1 MADSPIL
8 KIPLLSTS
16 QANKEQTINTMVSY
30 LERAMND
37 AQTLNLTSGNIVLTD
52 TDFARFFMWRLAG
65 VVSGRTITI
74 PNMKRLFVVENL
86 TGAFTVDLVRASST
100 LTVPVGGV
108 VVVYC
113 DGTNLISVSDSTI
126 TGGGGSGATSFV
138 TLVDTFSSYSGE
150 AGKLVKVKSTEDGLE
165 PGEIGVADLDDVD
178 LTGLTDGY
186 VLTWDAG
193 SSKWI
198 PAASG
203 SGGGTGNTNIVK
215 IPVDVATLLDHTI
228 NDDLIIGTEIDAVVL
243 AEDMRV
249 LVKNQ
254 TDDTENGIWVITNST
269 PVRAVDAD
277 ANGDFLEG
285 TLVYVNQGALN
296 GGKLF
301 VQTEPD
307 DAGGLTPGVTP
318 LTFDPLSLGDLSDL
332 GDVDIS
338 GIGDGEVLIWNATTS
353 MWVPGAP
360 SASFPDMTGN
370 SGKVLAV
377 NATEDGTEWVA
388 QSGGGGGG
396 GTGIPVLSVFS
407 PGVLGASEVL
417 MRWVVPAGVTFTL
430 PVGLTGSKFTSRVAS
445 TSTVVMDILN
455 DAISVGSITF
465 NNSAAGVATFTSP
478 VVLSENS
485 TLTIVAPAT
494 ADPDLADI
502 SMSFKGA

>member
-52 TDFARFFMWRLAG
+52 TDFARYFVWRLAG

-74 PNMKRLFVVENL
+74 PAMKRLFVMENL

-100 LTVPVGGV
+100 LTIPVGGV

-113 DGTNLISVSDSTI
+113 DGTNLISVSDSTV

-138 TLVDTFSSYSGE
+138 TLVDTFSSYSGQ
-150 AGKLVKVKSTEDGLE
+150 AGKLVKVKGTEDGLE
-165 PGEIGVADLDDVD
+165 PGEISVADLDDVD

-193 SSKWI
+193 ASQWI
-198 PAASG
+198 PAEGG
-203 SGGGTGNTNIVK
+203 SGGGTSNTSIVK
-215 IPVDVATLLDHTI
+215 IPVDVATLLNHTI

-254 TDDTENGIWVITNST
+254 TDETENGIWVVTSST
-269 PVRAVDAD
+269 PVRAIDAD

-307 DAGGLTPGVTP
+307 DTGGLTPGVTP
-318 LTFDPLSLGDLSDL
+318 LTFDPLSLGNLEDL
-332 GDVDIS
+332 GDVDTT

-353 MWVPGAP
+353 TWVPGAP

-377 NATEDGTEWVA
+377 NNTEDGVEWVD
-388 QSGGGGGG
+388 QGGGSGGV
-396 GTGIPVLSVFS
+396 PVLSVFAQ
-407 PGVLGASEVL
+407 GTLAANETVF
-417 MRWVVPAGVTFTL
+417 RFVVPEGVTFTL
-430 PVGLTGSKFTSRVAS
+430 PIGLVGSKFTSRVAS
-445 TSTVVMDILN
+445 STTVVLTLYEDSTEIGT
-455 DAISVGSITF
+455 I
-465 NNSAAGVATFTSP
+465 TFTSSSTGVASFTSE
-478 VVLSENS
+478 VVLTENK
-485 TLTIVAPAT
+485 TFTVAAGPS
-494 ADPDLADI
+494 PDANLADI
-502 SMSFKGA
+502 SLTFRGE